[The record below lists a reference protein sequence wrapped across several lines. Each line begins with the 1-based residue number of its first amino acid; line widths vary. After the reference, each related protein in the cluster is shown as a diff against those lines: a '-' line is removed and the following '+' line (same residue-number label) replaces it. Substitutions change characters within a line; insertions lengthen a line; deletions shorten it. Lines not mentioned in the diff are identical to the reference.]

1 MTRIL
6 VVDDDHSTSRMLV
19 DFLTESGYQAAS
31 EPNGLRALQHV
42 DLRQPDLVIL
52 DLMLPVVTG
61 VEVARRLRM
70 DPDTQDIPI
79 LAITGVEGPEDLAD
93 VLMVDSVLAKPV
105 DLEHVE
111 GVISELLARSRDETG
126 SPRPVDE
133 PSAVD

>member
-6 VVDDDHSTSRMLV
+6 VVDDDHSTTRMLV
-19 DFLTESGYQAAS
+19 DYLTELGYQTAS

-42 DLRQPDLVIL
+42 DLRRPDMVIL

-70 DPDTQDIPI
+70 DRDNQDIPI
-79 LAITGVEGPEDLAD
+79 LAITGVEAPEDLAD
-93 VLMVDSVLAKPV
+93 VLMVDAVLAKPV

-111 GVISELLARSRDETG
+111 RVISELLARSGDESG
-126 SPRPVDE
+126 SPVDE
-133 PSAVD
+133 ATVVD